1 MVSVSDVRR
10 WRPPTLDGVF
20 QALGSRRDTL
30 VGFDDEL
37 HATRSPAGWTGSA
50 AEAAAKHHGELTE
63 RMRRLVAGIS
73 AVRRATGEAADAVKA
88 VQRALGDAEHLAGR
102 YGFSIADDGKIV
114 DIAQSRPTEAP
125 QIRERA
131 AMHAELVDRVEQ
143 VLRRANDIDAD
154 LAAVLERAAL
164 DRIDDGCG
172 TSLTD
177 ASLAGQA
184 TGGLSTV
191 GPPQGGSPADNSGW
205 WTSLSDAERAAML
218 KDHPDWIGNLDGLP
232 AVVRDQANRAQ
243 IPGERARLLAEA
255 AKLEP
260 LVDSLTKRLGAST
273 SEIGELSI
281 ARQLAGPAAE
291 LATIKA
297 KLASL
302 DAIEETLKQSDRQL
316 LVMDTSGQRVKAAI
330 AAGNVDTAEHVAVFT
345 PGLGTTVQ
353 GDMRAYDDHMYQL
366 REDAESESLRAN
378 KPTSVAAVT
387 WIGYEAPQAS
397 PDELL
402 NPNRSVVSDVA
413 ARTGAE
419 KLTSFL
425 NGIDASRTTDPHLT
439 AIGHSYGSLTTGLAL
454 QKGTGV
460 DDAVFFGSPGVGI
473 FHADMLKVPA
483 GHSWV
488 IESRRD
494 IVADLGTFGGDPS
507 RIGGTTQLSAREL
520 TLPDGRRLNES
531 FGHGSVEPKVG
542 YLAPD
547 TTSRYN
553 MSLVTAGLHHLVK
566 EDTGPRLSDVFG
578 DRPYRGPY

>member
-10 WRPPTLDGVF
+10 WRQPALDTAF

-37 HATRSPAGWTGSA
+37 HATRSPAGWTGPA
-50 AEAAAKHHGELTE
+50 AEAATKHHGELTE

-73 AVRRATGEAADAVKA
+73 AVRRAVGEAADAVKA

-114 DIAQSRPTEAP
+114 DTAHPRPTDEA
-125 QIRERA
+125 QVRERA
-131 AMHAELVDRVEQ
+131 AIQVELVDRVEQ

-164 DRIDDGCG
+164 DRIDDGAG
-172 TSLTD
+172 ASLTD
-177 ASLAGQA
+177 ASVAGQGA
-184 TGGLSTV
+184 GGLSTI
-191 GPPQGGSPADNSGW
+191 GPPQGGSPGDNAGW
-205 WTSLSDAERAAML
+205 WSSLSDAERAAML
-218 KDHPDWIGNLDGLP
+218 KDHPGWIGNLDGLP

-302 DAIEETLKQSDRQL
+302 DAIDETLARGDRQL
-316 LVMDTSGQRVKAAI
+316 LVFDPTGKQPKAAI
-330 AAGNVDTAEHVAVFT
+330 AVGNVDTAEHVSVFT
-345 PGLGTTVQ
+345 PGFSTTVA
-353 GDMRAYDDHMYQL
+353 GSIREFDDHMKDL
-366 REDAESESLRAN
+366 KSRAEAEAFRAE
-378 KPTSVAAVT
+378 KPSSVAAVT
-387 WIGYEAPQAS
+387 WIGYEAPQLSEIPNA
-397 PDELL
+397 
-402 NPNRSVVSDVA
+402 NRSVATDA
-413 ARTGAE
+413 LARQGAD
-419 KLTSFL
+419 KLSGFL

-439 AIGHSYGSLTTGLAL
+439 ALGHSYGSLTTGLAL

-460 DDAVFFGSPGVGI
+460 DDAVFFGSPGLGTSHVEE
-473 FHADMLKVPA
+473 LKVPA
-483 GHSWV
+483 GHAWTV
-488 IESRRD
+488 EARKD
-494 IVADLGTFGGDPS
+494 PVADFAAFGIDPNQMKGV
-507 RIGGTTQLSAREL
+507 GGLSAKEMS
-520 TLPDGRRLNES
+520 LPDGRQFTES
-531 FGHGSVEPKVG
+531 VGHDSTAKKVG

-547 TTSRYN
+547 STSQYN
-553 MSLVTAGLHHLVK
+553 MSLVIAGLHDKLARDK
-566 EDTGPRLSDVFG
+566 GMGIG
-578 DRPYRGPY
+578 DLLQTPIPGLY

>member
-37 HATRSPAGWTGSA
+37 HATKSPAGWTGSA
-50 AEAAAKHHGELTE
+50 AEAATKHHGELTE

-114 DIAQSRPTEAP
+114 DTAQSRPTDEP
-125 QIRERA
+125 RIRERA
-131 AMHAELVDRVEQ
+131 AMQVELADRVEQ

-164 DRIDDGCG
+164 DRVDDGCG

-184 TGGLSTV
+184 TGGLSTI

-205 WTSLSDAERAAML
+205 WSSLSDTERAALL

-291 LATIKA
+291 LAIIKA

-302 DAIEETLKQSDRQL
+302 DAIDQTLARGDRQL
-316 LVMDTSGQRVKAAI
+316 LVLDTSGQRAKAAI
-330 AAGNVDTAEHVAVFT
+330 AAGNVDTAEHVTVFT
-345 PGLGTTVQ
+345 PGFGTTVQ
-353 GDMRAYDDHMYQL
+353 GDMRSYDDHMNKL
-366 REDAESESLRAN
+366 REEAQRASEQN
-378 KPTSVAAVT
+378 GKPTSVAAVT

-397 PDELL
+397 EILEI
-402 NPNRSVVSDVA
+402 NRSVIGEGA
-413 ARTGAE
+413 AREGAE
-419 KLTSFL
+419 KLTRFL
-425 NGIDASRTTDPHLT
+425 NGVDASRPTDPHLT
-439 AIGHSYGSLTTGLAL
+439 AIGHSYGSLTTGIAL
-454 QKGTGV
+454 QKNTGV
-460 DDAVFFGSPGVGI
+460 DDAVFFGSPGLGTSRLE
-473 FHADMLKVPA
+473 DLKVPA

-488 IESRRD
+488 VEARQD
-494 IVADLGTFGGDPS
+494 PVADFAAFGTDPD
-507 RIGGTTQLSAREL
+507 RIRGINRLSAHDL
-520 TLPDGRRLNES
+520 TLPDGRQLS
-531 FGHGSVEPKVG
+531 HSSGHGSVEPKIG
-542 YLAPD
+542 YLAPGS
-547 TTSRYN
+547 TSQYN
-553 MSLVTAGLHHLVK
+553 MSLVAAGLHHLTR
-566 EDTGPRLSDVFG
+566 EDKSLGQFDFRQS
-578 DRPYRGPY
+578 RGRGSY